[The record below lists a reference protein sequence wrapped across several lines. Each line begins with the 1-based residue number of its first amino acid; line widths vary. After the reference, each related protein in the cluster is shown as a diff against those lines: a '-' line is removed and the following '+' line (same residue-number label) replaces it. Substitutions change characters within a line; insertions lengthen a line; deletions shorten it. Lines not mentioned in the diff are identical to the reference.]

1 MRSTMKSGPTA
12 RKAKTLKFDK
22 RHLYSDKDGVIVFV
36 KKIVVETAKNEK
48 EPLCK
53 PQPHYSAMIVR

>member
-1 MRSTMKSGPTA
+1 MRLTMNSERTA

-22 RHLYSDKDGVIVFV
+22 RHLYSNKDGVIVFV
-36 KKIVVETAKNEK
+36 KKIVVETSKNEK

-53 PQPHYSAMIVR
+53 PQPYYSAMIVR